1 MHDISGI
8 CAALT
13 RMVAGKSN
21 GLELKLELIGEN
33 ACKKWHH
40 DYFTG
45 RAIVTYCGM
54 SGTTF
59 CDSPSMS
66 LDEVRNI
73 AACDEQV
80 PFCESA
86 QVGDIMFI
94 KGAKYNEKG

>member
-1 MHDISGI
+1 MLVSTYRPGT
-8 CAALT
+8 LT
-13 RMVAGKSN
+13 M
-21 GLELKLELIGEN
+21 LECRVNK
-33 ACKKWHH
+33 ATHH
-40 DYFTG
+40 VIIFFTG

-54 SGTTF
+54 SGTTI

-73 AACDEQV
+73 AARDEQV